1 MLSTADVQAV
11 FAYIE
16 PIFQINK
23 MLLQHLEDLA
33 TQPFEQQNMGIV
45 FLEMV
50 YVLLTISWRRLNLF
64 QKPPLLK
71 VPFFKVYNDYC
82 VNHSRATKTLIR
94 LRKSDP
100 ALQEYLEAMRAH
112 PHCKFLDLES
122 LLIKPLQRVCRYPL
136 LVKV

>member
-50 YVLLTISWRRLNLF
+50 TYCS
-64 QKPPLLK
+64 
-71 VPFFKVYNDYC
+71 PFIGGD
-82 VNHSRATKTLIR
+82 
-94 LRKSDP
+94 
-100 ALQEYLEAMRAH
+100 
-112 PHCKFLDLES
+112 
-122 LLIKPLQRVCRYPL
+122 
-136 LVKV
+136 